1 MKKFN
6 LTNDEIDIILDLVD
20 DQLGELYNGPEG
32 TEVAYKVDITIME
45 NLKKKLEKTNEKE
58 KAG

>member
-32 TEVAYKVDITIME
+32 IEVAYKVDITIME

>member
-20 DQLGELYNGPEG
+20 DQLSELYNGPEG
-32 TEVAYKVDITIME
+32 TEVAYKVDITIMT

-58 KAG
+58 NI

>member
-6 LTNDEIDIILDLVD
+6 LTNDEIDIILDLID
-20 DQLGELYNGPEG
+20 DQLAELHNGPEG
-32 TEVAYKVDITIME
+32 TEVAYKIDITIMK
-45 NLKKKLEKTNEKE
+45 NLKKKLEKINEKE

>member
-20 DQLGELYNGPEG
+20 DQLSELYNGPEG
-32 TEVAYKVDITIME
+32 TEVAYKIDITIME
-45 NLKKKLEKTNEKE
+45 NLKKKFENN
-58 KAG
+58 

>member
-20 DQLGELYNGPEG
+20 DQLAELYNGPEG
-32 TEVAYKVDITIME
+32 PEVAYKVDITIME
-45 NLKKKLEKTNEKE
+45 NLKKKFENK
-58 KAG
+58 